1 MFICDTPVTA
11 GGRTYLKTLTLA
23 KLKKYVNVYNIKIDR
38 AVEKDDLI
46 DGILSIRVRW
56 MGATIGSFPLTVSTA
71 KRLPATRERGL
82 TQRLAPLLNPN

>member
-46 DGILSIRVRW
+46 DGILSIRVRY
-56 MGATIGSFPLTVSTA
+56 MGATSYRVIPTDREHSETVACHQRTRSYPTTCSSFKS
-71 KRLPATRERGL
+71 
-82 TQRLAPLLNPN
+82 